1 MLNVYAMNKKSN
13 ERMNIMGYF
22 PEDENEKKDSQN
34 NHITELEA
42 RLKRE
47 EEERQLR
54 LKNKGNKSGSK
65 LGYFISG
72 LSGVVVGAL
81 LLWLLLPSLANQ
93 LPGSNEINSISSES
107 SNSTINQT
115 ATEVT
120 TDVTNAVEK
129 VSSAVVGITNIQKVA
144 PNFWNQSTGTEQAVG
159 SGSGIVYKV
168 EKDFAFIVTN
178 HHVVEAA
185 EQIEVTLEDG
195 EKVEAQLVGSD
206 IWTDLAIISIPSE
219 GIETVAQFGD
229 SDILKQG
236 ETVIAIGNPLGLEFY
251 GSVTTGVISG
261 KDRSVPVDLNEDG
274 VEDWSTEVLQTDAA
288 INQGN
293 SGGAL
298 INIAGDL
305 IGINSMK
312 IAQSS
317 VEGLGFAIPINSA
330 IPIIEQLEK
339 HGEVQRPTMGISL
352 VDLTEVPAYYQQQ
365 TLQLPEEVTNGVV
378 ISQVVRGSAAD
389 KAGLQQYD
397 VIVEMDG
404 QKIENSIQLRKHL
417 YNEKAIGDTLQIKV
431 YREGKIVEAQLELV
445 ENAQL

>member
-1 MLNVYAMNKKSN
+1 MLNVYANNMKNR
-13 ERMNIMGYF
+13 ERMNCMGYF
-22 PEDENEKKDSQN
+22 PDDDKNKVQDER
-34 NHITELEA
+34 IAELEA

-47 EEERQLR
+47 EEERKQR
-54 LKNKGNKSGSK
+54 QHKKGGSK
-65 LGYFISG
+65 TGYFLSG

-93 LPGSNEINSISSES
+93 LPGASEVSSVTNESPRSSIS
-107 SNSTINQT
+107 QT

-120 TDVTNAVEK
+120 SDVTDAVEK
-129 VSSAVVGITNIQKVA
+129 VSSAVVGITNIQKVM
-144 PNFWNQSTGTEQAVG
+144 PNFWNQGTGSAQAVG
-159 SGSGIVYKV
+159 SGSGVVYKI

-178 HHVVEAA
+178 YHVIDGA
-185 EQIEVTLEDG
+185 EQIEVTLDDG
-195 EKVEAQLVGSD
+195 EKVEAHLVGGD
-206 IWTDLAIISIPSE
+206 IWTDLAVISIPSE
-219 GIETVAQFGD
+219 GIETIAQFGD
-229 SDILKQG
+229 SDVLKQG

-288 INQGN
+288 INSGN

-298 INIAGDL
+298 INIAGNL
-305 IGINSMK
+305 VGINSMK

-365 TLQLPEEVTNGVV
+365 TLQLPTEVTSGVV

-404 QKIENSIQLRKHL
+404 QKIENAIELRKHL
-417 YNEKAIGDTLQIKV
+417 YNEKTIGDTLQIKV
-431 YREGKIVEAQLELV
+431 YRTGQLVEAQLELV